1 MLHDLALDGI
11 KYKNE
16 LPDYLFEV
24 DNIKDIDDDDLEIYK
39 PANYLISIVNL
50 YKNYPAHDFWQ
61 ENEID
66 NLYDNINI
74 SIGKLNNDIIIKV
87 DTDFPI
93 SVNLYF
99 EYSKKYI
106 EVLTNI
112 LTKQNVEYSIIEEDI
127 TEEIAETG
135 YSGGY
140 CYSGDELAFRASLLT
155 RNYHAMQEI
164 AKEFNIKM
172 ISTNWTVILHDCE
185 YEDQEMST
193 RGPGKTYDEAYKKA
207 EELWDDANS
216 DITDESEFNKE
227 VDKYQEELEIPIIPK
242 EIDVSYWSKTNPG
255 KPPVMPSLP
264 YFWIRHEYDASKTLE
279 GQKLNKKILQIND
292 NIKDTFTNYNE
303 LDDNLLE
310 LAKSKR
316 EEIMKLMPELKE
328 IGDKFYETYLYDK
341 KYPKMDD
348 WEEHQKNFINT
359 WWKYVNMSPDI
370 PHPEVFFNESHT
382 YRLTDYI
389 EEYKIWKEA
398 TEPLRPLWDE
408 YIHIKELWEAK
419 EKEARDELEYNRN
432 LMNDIQK
439 VHHNHHFINLEE
451 EKEKIQ
457 KRIFQK
463 KRFGCPEEFYA
474 VPTKFIFG
482 DQLKDRIK
490 IKFRPIDI

>member
-1 MLHDLALDGI
+1 MTTILDFGSWKCREFFMVI
-11 KYKNE
+11 NLLNKVQQRKYTA
-16 LPDYLFEV
+16 
-24 DNIKDIDDDDLEIYK
+24 K
-39 PANYLISIVNL
+39 PAKYLISIVNL
-50 YKNYPAHDFWQ
+50 YKNYPAHDFWNN
-61 ENEID
+61 NESD
-66 NLYDNINI
+66 NPYDNINI
-74 SIGKLNNDIIIKV
+74 SIGKLNNDIVVKV
-87 DTDFPI
+87 IAEHSI
-93 SVNLYF
+93 SADMYF
-99 EYSKKYI
+99 EYSNKYI
-106 EVLTNI
+106 EVLTNLI
-112 LTKQNVEYSIIEEDI
+112 TNKNVEYSIVEEDI
-127 TEEIAETG
+127 TEEISVTG

-155 RNYHAMQEI
+155 RNYYAMKEI
-164 AKEFNIKM
+164 AKELDIKM
-172 ISTNWTVILHDCE
+172 VATNWTVILHGCE
-185 YEDQEMST
+185 EDDLEMSS
-193 RGPGKTYDEAYKKA
+193 RGLGKTYNEAYKQA
-207 EELWDDANS
+207 EELWNDNNS
-216 DITDESEFNKE
+216 DVTDDLEFQKE
-227 VDKYQEELEIPIIPK
+227 IDKYQEGLEKPVIPK

-264 YFWIRHEYDASKTLE
+264 IFWIRHEYYASKTPE
-279 GQKLNKKILQIND
+279 GQKLNEKIKQINN
-292 NIKDTFTNYNE
+292 NIEETFTNYNE

-310 LAKSKR
+310 LAKTKR

-389 EEYKIWKEA
+389 EEYKTWKKA
-398 TEPLRPLWDE
+398 TKPLKPLWDE
-408 YIHIKELWEAK
+408 YIHKKELWEAK

-463 KRFGCPEEFYA
+463 KRFGYPEEFYA
-474 VPTKFIFG
+474 APTNFLFG
-482 DQLKDRIK
+482 DQSKDKIK
-490 IKFRPIDI
+490 IECSLINF